1 MGAVMDAA
9 SDGAAPD
16 EAAARALIER
26 LRERASRRAVLHQ
39 GATIVWHCFGEGPP
53 VALLHGGHGSWLHWV
68 RNIEPLAERHS
79 VWVADMPGY
88 GLSDVPA
95 GHDKHNASI
104 GPLVDIVAGSLQALC
119 ERQARPLDLVGFS
132 FGGLVAA
139 HVAER
144 LAEAAADGSSDLRGV
159 AVRRLVLLGP
169 AGHGGPR
176 RPRGELVN
184 WRFAA
189 HRRDADALREAMR
202 HNLAV
207 HMLHADA
214 SIDPLAIAV
223 HTDSCIA
230 TRFRSKEIS
239 RAGGLVDLV
248 ARRIA
253 RGGQTSLIW
262 GEHDVTADP
271 SWVAEHV
278 APGHVAIVPGAG
290 HWVQYEGADAINA
303 RLGELLAR

>member
-1 MGAVMDAA
+1 MVAVTDAA
-9 SDGAAPD
+9 PGGAAAD
-16 EAAARALIER
+16 EAAARALIAR
-26 LRERASRRAVLHQ
+26 LRARATRRAVRHQ
-39 GATIVWHCFGEGPP
+39 GATIVWHCFGDGPP

-79 VWVADMPGY
+79 LWVADMPGY

-95 GHDKHNASI
+95 GHDRHNASI
-104 GPLVDIVAGSLQALC
+104 APLVDIVAGSLRTLC
-119 ERQARPLDLVGFS
+119 VEQCAPLDVVGFS

-144 LAEAAADGSSDLRGV
+144 LAQASVAGSSDLPGAV
-159 AVRRLVLLGP
+159 VRRLVLLGP

-189 HRRDADALREAMR
+189 HRRDAGALREAMR

-239 RAGGLVDLV
+239 RAGGLVELL

-253 RGGQTSLIW
+253 RGGQTSVIW
-262 GEHDVTADP
+262 GEHDATAEP
-271 SWVAEHV
+271 AWVVEHV
-278 APGHVAIVPGAG
+278 APGHVAIAPGAG
-290 HWVQYEGADAINA
+290 HWVQYEGAGFINA
-303 RLGELLAR
+303 RLEELLAR

>member
-1 MGAVMDAA
+1 M
-9 SDGAAPD
+9 PD
-16 EAAARALIER
+16 EAAARALIAR
-26 LRERASRRAVLHQ
+26 LRARATPRAVRH
-39 GATIVWHCFGEGPP
+39 GDATIVWHCFGEGPP

-88 GLSDVPA
+88 GLSDVPP

-104 GPLVDIVAGSLQALC
+104 RPLVDIVAGSLQVLC
-119 ERQARPLDLVGFS
+119 ADQTRPVDLVGFS

-144 LAEAAADGSSDLRGV
+144 LGGTAG
-159 AVRRLVLLGP
+159 RLVLLGP

-176 RPRGELVN
+176 RPRGQLVN

-189 HRRDADALREAMR
+189 HRRDAEALREAMR

-207 HMLHADA
+207 HMLHADDA
-214 SIDPLAIAV
+214 IDALAIAV
-223 HTDSCIA
+223 HTESCIA
-230 TRFRSKEIS
+230 TRFRSKGIA
-239 RAGGLVDLV
+239 RAGGLADLL

-253 RGGQTSLIW
+253 QDGRTWVIW

-271 SWVAEHV
+271 AWVVEHV
-278 APGHVAIVPGAG
+278 APGHVAIAPGIG
-290 HWVQYEGADAINA
+290 HWAQYEGAEAINA
-303 RLGELLAR
+303 RLLDLLGGD